1 MFFLAKVGPEIYAV
15 LFPLLCVF
23 IPVVL
28 LAIFVV
34 VKKIVKNAKRASKM
48 KANTGVDYEA
58 YFGGHD
64 NIVNI
69 EIKMSRVSVTVK
81 DVVLVIESKSNIPVY
96 EYDSCFNFDD
106 VKNNSEVQEI
116 LKEKNKLYA
125 KQYNRLCLNIRN
137 ADLLLYL

>member
-34 VKKIVKNAKRASKM
+34 VKKIVKNAKRANKM

-64 NIVNI
+64 NITNI
-69 EIKMSRVSVTVK
+69 EIKMSRVLSV
-81 DVVLVIESKSNIPVY
+81 S
-96 EYDSCFNFDD
+96 
-106 VKNNSEVQEI
+106 
-116 LKEKNKLYA
+116 
-125 KQYNRLCLNIRN
+125 
-137 ADLLLYL
+137 

>member
-1 MFFLAKVGPEIYAV
+1 LFFLAKVGPEIYAV

-23 IPVVL
+23 IPVVI

-64 NIVNI
+64 NILNI
-69 EIKMSRVSVTVK
+69 EIKMSRVNVTVK
-81 DVVLVIESKSNIPVY
+81 DVDKVDFEQLKTMNMGVLVVGNV
-96 EYDSCFNFDD
+96 
-106 VKNNSEVQEI
+106 VKCASSEFVALVETN
-116 LKEKNKLYA
+116 LNK
-125 KQYNRLCLNIRN
+125 
-137 ADLLLYL
+137 